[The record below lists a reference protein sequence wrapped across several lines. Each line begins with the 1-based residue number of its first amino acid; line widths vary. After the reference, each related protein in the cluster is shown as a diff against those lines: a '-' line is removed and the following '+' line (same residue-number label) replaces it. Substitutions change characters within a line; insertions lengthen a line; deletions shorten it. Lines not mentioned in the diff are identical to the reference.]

1 MGAPEKMVAGTCGEE
16 CACPLPPEPAQPPAP
31 PPVPFTGKTAMREAF
46 ENIVAPRARSR
57 TVGKI
62 LRSLRSQRG
71 TFTAHGTNKRP
82 NYEEIAAC
90 NQLGV
95 KR

>member
-1 MGAPEKMVAGTCGEE
+1 MEAPAPNALPTSEAQVAAETTQ
-16 CACPLPPEPAQPPAP
+16 LPPE
-31 PPVPFTGKTAMREAF
+31 PPVPFTGKTAMRIAF
-46 ENIVAPRARSR
+46 ENIVAPRGRSR

-71 TFTAHGTNKRP
+71 TFVAHGTNKRP
-82 NYEEIAAC
+82 NFEEIAAC

>member
-1 MGAPEKMVAGTCGEE
+1 MEAPENTVAAPVVEQ
-16 CACPLPPEPAQPPAP
+16 PEPA
-31 PPVPFTGKTAMREAF
+31 PPVPYTGKTAMRIAF
-46 ENIVAPRARSR
+46 ENIVAPRGRSR

-71 TFTAHGTNKRP
+71 TFVAHGTNRAP
-82 NYEEIAAC
+82 NREEIAAC
-90 NQLGV
+90 NQLRI